1 MTVRPGFR
9 LLLCS
14 SLVLGAA
21 CSKPRPQTA
30 SAPVGAAAAQP
41 PEQPLADAGESG
53 GNGPGNL
60 TAQPS
65 EFVATNKADP
75 NCKDCVQG
83 DATGS
88 PQYFGKPA
96 APLDRETAADTMR
109 TVDATCDIL
118 EAGVTILE
126 KHVKEPQKAAA
137 ALQAYRKAQ
146 GSELTRVL
154 DDARKVKAQL
164 QAAGYAQDIPAEV
177 RPHFEE
183 RMGKI
188 QERLEAMRTVYRSHQ
203 DALEAFGALFPH

>member
-1 MTVRPGFR
+1 MTVHPWIR
-9 LLLCS
+9 
-14 SLVLGAA
+14 LVLCCGLALAAA
-21 CSKPRPQTA
+21 CSRPRPQTA
-30 SAPVGAAAAQP
+30 SAPVAPPSIDPSANAAGA
-41 PEQPLADAGESG
+41 
-53 GNGPGNL
+53 GNSGPGNL

-83 DATGS
+83 DTTSS
-88 PQYFGKPA
+88 PQPSGKPSGA
-96 APLDRETAADTMR
+96 LDRETAASTLR

-137 ALQAYRKAQ
+137 ALQAYRKEQ
-146 GSELTRVL
+146 GAELTRVL

-164 QAAGYAQDIPAEV
+164 QAAGYGQDIPEEV

-188 QERLEAMRTVYRSHQ
+188 QERLEVMRTVYRSYP
-203 DALEAFGALFPH
+203 DALEAFGALFPR